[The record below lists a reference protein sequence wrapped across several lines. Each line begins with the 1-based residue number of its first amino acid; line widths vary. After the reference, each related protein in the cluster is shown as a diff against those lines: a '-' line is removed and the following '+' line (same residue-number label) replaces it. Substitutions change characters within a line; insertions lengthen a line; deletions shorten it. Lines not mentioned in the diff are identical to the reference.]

1 MYSPEGSTR
10 PGETC
15 PSIDVRLFDPSVK
28 PVPSP
33 SDRQVGEEDKADING
48 DADYHVDDVKAIESD
63 ALLIEVVWHCE
74 HSHGSDDHGNRVDG
88 QPPSL
93 RMLG

>member
-1 MYSPEGSTR
+1 MHGV
-10 PGETC
+10 
-15 PSIDVRLFDPSVK
+15 VRVRDPDPSVK
-28 PVPSP
+28 AVPSP
-33 SDRQVGEEDKADING
+33 GDRQVGEEDKADIDG
-48 DADYHVDDVKAIESD
+48 DTDYHVDDVKAIESD

-74 HSHGSDDHGNRVDG
+74 HSHGCDDHRNRVDG